1 MSCNK
6 TKRQKSMIYDKK
18 SDILPRLCFGLIY
31 PPQKKRKPR
40 DAEAFAFLCRFWMHM
55 MNYQY
60 LARLLGKGG
69 AKQRFALLNSPTTR
83 YGRGINTYAKHVCWR
98 RRDRGRTLFA
108 REMLKITFSFIALFT
123 DEKRGKSQQG

>member
-40 DAEAFAFLCRFWMHM
+40 DAEAFAFLSVLDAYDEVFACHAKVF
-55 MNYQY
+55 
-60 LARLLGKGG
+60 ARLYKSLGQAFSK
-69 AKQRFALLNSPTTR
+69 ACEVEDEESSSRSAEREILF
-83 YGRGINTYAKHVCWR
+83 R
-98 RRDRGRTLFA
+98 R
-108 REMLKITFSFIALFT
+108 FSFC
-123 DEKRGKSQQG
+123 